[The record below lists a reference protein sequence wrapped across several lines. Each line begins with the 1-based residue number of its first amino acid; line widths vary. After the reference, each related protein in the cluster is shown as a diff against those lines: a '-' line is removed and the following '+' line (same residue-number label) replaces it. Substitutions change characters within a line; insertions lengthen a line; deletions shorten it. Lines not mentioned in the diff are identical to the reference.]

1 MKRQWCVV
9 LLAVTACT
17 FATPSESHR
26 FGDPKVTLI
35 VEADDTAATAAI
47 EESAK
52 DFTQE
57 TGIDVVIEKF
67 GYALSMKKAAEDLG
81 TKSGH
86 YDAVIQ
92 NADGLVKFAS
102 DGSIYSVDELER
114 ATGKKADF
122 EADLYPGAWQNLSWW
137 NGTRYGYPLVANSMI
152 VIYRKDL
159 LGNAAEK
166 QAFQKRYGH
175 ALSVPRNWNEYRDLA
190 EFFTRPQEGFYGTL
204 IQGKR
209 HPAIWF
215 EWLNFAFSFG
225 GGVMDKQRS
234 WQYGPIVINS
244 QGTLTGTEY
253 YDSLKK
259 YSPPGFTNFTWD
271 DAGEQMRDGH
281 VFMCIMWSDAMFSV
295 EDPKRSSVAGKVGFA
310 ALPVGPAGPVA
321 QIAGATYFVSRYA
334 RHPNE
339 AFEFELWLMSR
350 DRQIGQEL
358 ARGSSARKS
367 VYEDSRVREL
377 PYSSAISQ
385 NLAVARAM
393 IDTVPETPQ
402 ISEII
407 ETAISDV
414 IAGKKQA
421 RQSLDQ
427 AAVEINRATNN
438 KASLSSAPSA
448 SRR

>member
-1 MKRQWCVV
+1 MKRPWCAV
-9 LLAVTACT
+9 LLILTVCVL
-17 FATPSESHR
+17 ATSSKILSLS
-26 FGDPKVTLI
+26 DPKVTLI
-35 VEADDTAATAAI
+35 VEADDTAATAAMQ
-47 EESAK
+47 EAAK
-52 DFTQE
+52 DFTRE
-57 TGIDVVIEKF
+57 TGIEVVVEKF
-67 GYALSMKKAAEDLG
+67 GYALSSKKAAEDLD
-81 TKSGH
+81 TKAGH
-86 YDAVIQ
+86 YDVVIQ
-92 NADGLVKFAS
+92 NADGLVKFAA
-102 DGSIYSVDELER
+102 DRSIYSVDELER
-114 ATGKKADF
+114 VTGKKADF

-137 NGTRYGYPLVANSMI
+137 NGTRYGYPLVANSML
-152 VIYRKDL
+152 VIYRSDL
-159 LGNAAEK
+159 LDDSAEK

-175 ALSVPRNWNEYRDLA
+175 ALGVPRNWNEYRDLA
-190 EFFTRPQEGFYGTL
+190 EFFTRPQEGLYGTL

-244 QGTLTGTEY
+244 QETLKGTEY

-259 YSPPGFTNFTWD
+259 FSPPGFTNFTWD

-281 VFMCIMWSDAMFSV
+281 VFMCIMWSDAMFSI

-339 AFEFELWLMSR
+339 AFQFELWLLNK
-350 DRQIGQEL
+350 DRQITQEL

-367 VYEDSRVREL
+367 VYDDARVREL
-377 PYSSAISQ
+377 PYSSAIAQ

-402 ISEII
+402 ISETI

-414 IAGKKQA
+414 IAGKKDA
-421 RQSLDQ
+421 RASLDQ
-427 AAVEINRATNN
+427 AAVEINRITNN
-438 KASLSSAPSA
+438 KAPLSSVPSA
-448 SRR
+448 SSR

>member
-1 MKRQWCVV
+1 
-9 LLAVTACT
+9 
-17 FATPSESHR
+17 
-26 FGDPKVTLI
+26 
-35 VEADDTAATAAI
+35 
-47 EESAK
+47 
-52 DFTQE
+52 
-57 TGIDVVIEKF
+57 
-67 GYALSMKKAAEDLG
+67 
-81 TKSGH
+81 
-86 YDAVIQ
+86 
-92 NADGLVKFAS
+92 
-102 DGSIYSVDELER
+102 
-114 ATGKKADF
+114 
-122 EADLYPGAWQNLSWW
+122 
-137 NGTRYGYPLVANSMI
+137 
-152 VIYRKDL
+152 
-159 LGNAAEK
+159 
-166 QAFQKRYGH
+166 
-175 ALSVPRNWNEYRDLA
+175 
-190 EFFTRPQEGFYGTL
+190 
-204 IQGKR
+204 
-209 HPAIWF
+209 
-215 EWLNFAFSFG
+215 
-225 GGVMDKQRS
+225 
-234 WQYGPIVINS
+234 
-244 QGTLTGTEY
+244 
-253 YDSLKK
+253 
-259 YSPPGFTNFTWD
+259 
-271 DAGEQMRDGH
+271 MRDGH

-377 PYSSAISQ
+377 PYSSAIAQ

-427 AAVEINRATNN
+427 AAVEINRVTNN
-438 KASLSSAPSA
+438 KAALISVPSA